1 MHARRK
7 ITLRHSTITRE
18 FLADD
23 VTAPAQVLPAE
34 MAAMNPSSREPPGS
48 HTSISP
54 HKIAVVGTGSLG
66 TRIAGKMNFS
76 TQVGGA
82 TDHAD

>member
-1 MHARRK
+1 MHAEK
-7 ITLRHSTITRE
+7 SHYVIQQSRE
-18 FLADD
+18 I
-23 VTAPAQVLPAE
+23 VTALAQVLPLRELAE

-82 TDHAD
+82 TD